1 MGKRDGGT
9 TGRKTSLSRSRS
21 LDELAEYWDSHDLA
35 DVWDQTREVNADIRL
50 ARRRY
55 YVVAIEP
62 DIIRNVRRLARRR
75 RVSCGLL
82 INRLLR
88 ERLAS

>member
-1 MGKRDGGT
+1 MGKREGASIV
-9 TGRKTSLSRSRS
+9 RKTSLSRSRS
-21 LDELAEYWDSHDLA
+21 LDELAKSWDSHNLA
-35 DVWDQTREVNADIRL
+35 DVWDRTREVKADIRL
-50 ARRRY
+50 ERRRCL
-55 YVVAIEP
+55 VAIES
-62 DIIRNVRRLARRR
+62 DVIRNLRRLARRR

>member
-9 TGRKTSLSRSRS
+9 TVRKTSLSGSRS
-21 LDELAEYWDSHDLA
+21 LDELAEYWDTHDLG
-35 DVWDQTREVNADIRL
+35 DVWDKTRQVKADARL
-50 ARRRY
+50 LRRRY
-55 YVVAIEP
+55 IVAIES
-62 DIIRNVRRLARRR
+62 DVIRNLRRLARRR

-88 ERLAS
+88 ERIAS

>member
-1 MGKRDGGT
+1 MGKREGGSIV
-9 TGRKTSLSRSRS
+9 RKTSLSRSRS
-21 LDELAEYWDSHDLA
+21 FDELAEYWDTHDLA
-35 DVWDQTREVNADIRL
+35 DVWDQTREVKADVRL

-55 YVVAIEP
+55 IVAIES
-62 DIIRNVRRLARRR
+62 DVIRNLRRLARRR

>member
-1 MGKRDGGT
+1 MGKRDGRT
-9 TGRKTSLSRSRS
+9 IVRKTSLSRSRS
-21 LDELAEYWDSHDLA
+21 LDELANYWDRHDLA
-35 DVWDQTREVNADIRL
+35 DVWDQTREVKADIRI

-55 YVVAIEP
+55 IVAIES
-62 DIIRNVRRLARRR
+62 DVIQSLRRLARRR

>member
-1 MGKRDGGT
+1 MGKRE
-9 TGRKTSLSRSRS
+9 GRTMVRTTSLSRSRS
-21 LDELAEYWDSHDLA
+21 LDELADYWDRHDLA
-35 DVWDQTREVNADIRL
+35 DVWDQTREVKADVRL

-55 YVVAIEP
+55 IVAIES
-62 DIIRNVRRLARRR
+62 DVIRNLRRLARTR